1 MFDLPLHTALGRM
14 PRWLGQLCDSP
25 GRTGYWELSV
35 VLFVPHAK
43 ITVPKLPP
51 EFVPRAALRAD
62 LDAAGSADAALV
74 CAPAGYGKTVV
85 LADWAEINTVADTA
99 WVSLDR
105 DDNDPRRLWAS
116 VVTALAACP
125 SVPPASRL
133 HAPWVWRPDTQPEF
147 IAELADV
154 VQELPQPVRLILD
167 DVHELVDPV
176 ALHGLHTLLRNR
188 PAGFQ
193 LVLSTRLDPPLS
205 LPRLRLEGR
214 LWELRADRLRF
225 SPTEAAALLEKSGLH
240 LTSAQVDMLHQ
251 RTGGWAAGL
260 RLAALAV
267 KKTSDHD
274 AFLDQFSG
282 NDSSV
287 ADYLVGEILSGL
299 PEDIQEFL
307 RVISIC
313 DPVPSGLAAELSRR
327 EEAGSLLDQ
336 LERQTSLLSAAGPP
350 RDAYCIQELLRTYL
364 IADLQ
369 RQGPTRA
376 ADLHATAARWWA
388 GHDRPIKALDHAARS
403 SNAVLLSDLLRRF
416 AVPLILNGDHG
427 PVRRALSSLGARATA
442 SDPWLALTSALTR
455 LEAGDLSAARAD
467 LRHVRKYWPSHDTTD
482 LAVLQAA
489 AEQLAAPTEQLAAP
503 GVTTGV
509 DELSDEPALEAL
521 ARLSRGTA
529 LLGQDD
535 RTGARAELEAA
546 LDLAHR
552 HDFGYLAMQCQVL
565 LGVIACTAG
574 EVRAMLARSTEA
586 LAAASR
592 HGWQGSTWWAAATS
606 MIAHAA
612 LLRAEAPEAERLAA
626 EGLALS
632 PDLLTPSLRFALRVV
647 HGAATF
653 DQGYRANGLADL
665 QRARSEFGDLPAAAE
680 QAASAAMV
688 EFRAAL
694 LLGHTAAAR
703 TVYGWL
709 AERTDGAAGPAS
721 NAELLIMRG
730 WTESTGGRHEHART
744 IIRPVLDGS
753 TPALVPHTLVD
764 AWLLETTIA
773 VAADERPA
781 ARRALQSALALAE
794 PLDVLRPFAQAGP
807 GVRELL
813 VHQLGS
819 FGTAE
824 TVAQRALAAG
834 TGGRD
839 RHTTLSERELT
850 VLELLPSMLSLD
862 EIATDLTVS
871 VNTVKSHVR
880 SIYTKLGV
888 SSRRTAVLCAH
899 ESGLLT
905 SVRPS

>member
-1 MFDLPLHTALGRM
+1 
-14 PRWLGQLCDSP
+14 
-25 GRTGYWELSV
+25 
-35 VLFVPHAK
+35 
-43 ITVPKLPP
+43 
-51 EFVPRAALRAD
+51 
-62 LDAAGSADAALV
+62 
-74 CAPAGYGKTVV
+74 
-85 LADWAEINTVADTA
+85 
-99 WVSLDR
+99 
-105 DDNDPRRLWAS
+105 

-125 SVPPASRL
+125 SVPPTSRL
-133 HAPWVWRPDTQPEF
+133 HAPWVWRPDAQPEF
-147 IAELADV
+147 LAELADA
-154 VQELPQPVRLILD
+154 VQELPRPVRLILD

-225 SPTEAAALLEKSGLH
+225 SPAEAATLLEKSGLR
-240 LTSAQVDMLHQ
+240 LTDAQVDALHE

-267 KKTSDHD
+267 TRTTDRD

-287 ADYLVGEILSGL
+287 ADYLVGEVLSAL
-299 PEDIQEFL
+299 PDDIQEFL
-307 RVISIC
+307 RVVSIC
-313 DPVPSGLAAELSRR
+313 DPVPSGLAAELSGR
-327 EEAGSLLDQ
+327 EEAGSLLDR
-336 LERQTSLLSAAGPP
+336 LERQTSLLSAAGPA

-369 RQGPTRA
+369 RQGSTRA
-376 ADLHATAARWWA
+376 AELHATAARWWA
-388 GHDRPIKALDHAARS
+388 DRDQPIKALDHAAQS
-403 SNAVLLSDLLRRF
+403 GDPVLLSGLLRRF
-416 AVPLILNGDHG
+416 AVLLILIGDHV
-427 PVRRALSSLGARATA
+427 PLRRALAGLGARATA
-442 SDPWLALTSALTR
+442 SDPWLVLISALTR

-467 LRHVRKYWPSHDTTD
+467 LRYVRKYWVSHETAD

-489 AEQLAAPTEQLAAP
+489 AEQLAAPTAELPSP
-503 GVTTGV
+503 GTTTGI

-521 ARLSRGTA
+521 ARLGRGTA

-535 RTGARAELEAA
+535 RSGARAELEAA
-546 LDLAHR
+546 LDLGRR
-552 HDFGYLAMQCQVL
+552 HDFRYLSMQCQVL
-565 LGVIACTAG
+565 LGVIACVAG
-574 EVRAMLARSTEA
+574 DVPAMLARSTEA
-586 LAAASR
+586 LSAASR
-592 HGWQGSTWWAAATS
+592 HGWQGSSWWAAATS
-606 MIAHAA
+606 MAAHAA
-612 LLRAEAPEAERLAA
+612 LLRAEAPEAARLAA
-626 EGLALS
+626 KGLALC
-632 PDLLTPSLRFALRVV
+632 PDLLAPPLRFALRVV

-653 DQGYRANGLADL
+653 DEGHRASGLAEL
-665 QRARSEFGDLPAAAE
+665 QQARSEFGDLPVAAE
-680 QAASAAMV
+680 QAASAAVV

-709 AERTDGAAGPAS
+709 AERTDGGGAGPAA
-721 NAELLIMRG
+721 NAELLVMRG
-730 WTESTGGRHEHART
+730 WSDSAGGRHEHART
-744 IIRPVLDGS
+744 VIRPVLDGS
-753 TPALVPHTLVD
+753 APALVPHTLVD

-794 PLDVLRPFAQAGP
+794 PLDAIRPFAQTGP

-824 TVAQRALAAG
+824 AFAQRALAAG
-834 TGGRD
+834 TGGED

-850 VLELLPSMLSLD
+850 VLGLLPSMLSLD

-888 SSRRTAVLCAH
+888 SSRRTAVLSAH
-899 ESGLLT
+899 ESGLLAG
-905 SVRPS
+905 VHPS